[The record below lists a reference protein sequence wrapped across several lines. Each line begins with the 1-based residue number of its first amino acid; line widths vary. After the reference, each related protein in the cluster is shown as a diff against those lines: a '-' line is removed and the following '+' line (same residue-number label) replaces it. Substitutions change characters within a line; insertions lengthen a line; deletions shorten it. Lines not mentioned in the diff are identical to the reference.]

1 MRAKIGFVLPHEQF
15 PVPEVI
21 RNGIAAE
28 AVGFDMVW
36 TSDHF
41 HP

>member
-1 MRAKIGFVLPHEQF
+1 MAKIGFVLSHEQF
-15 PVPEVI
+15 PAPQLLEF
-21 RNGIAAE
+21 GAAAE
-28 AVGFDMVW
+28 EAGFDMVW